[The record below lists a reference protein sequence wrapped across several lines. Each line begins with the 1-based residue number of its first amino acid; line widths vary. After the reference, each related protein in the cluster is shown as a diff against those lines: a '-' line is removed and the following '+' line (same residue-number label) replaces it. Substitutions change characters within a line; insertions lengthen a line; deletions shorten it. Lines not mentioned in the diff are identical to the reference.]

1 MSEENNGIVVPEKK
15 KRGRKPKNQVKQEEQ
30 VEPEVKVQKKRG
42 RKPKGG
48 KIISNVKSID
58 SDNYVKTNIVLH
70 LKCSMDDLNNA
81 LSDDNKEIQSYEL
94 NNNKSNL
101 DFELLNKSIPDQP
114 ETTCIPIS
122 NNIAS
127 DNNYENE
134 DKLINIKLKT
144 LQKQLHTNNISDKKS
159 ACFWCTYDFDNPPVY
174 IPKHKSNDNYHVYGC
189 FCSPECSV
197 SYLMNENI
205 DSSEKFERYQL
216 LNFIYGKIYNYTI
229 NIKPA
234 PNPYYVLDKYYGN
247 LSIQEYRKLLRND
260 RLLMII
266 DKPLTRI
273 LPELHEEN
281 NDFLS
286 MKNSTTNNSS
296 YQIKRKTKVTKS
308 TTNIFN

>member
-1 MSEENNGIVVPEKK
+1 MSEQNNEIVVPEKK

-127 DNNYENE
+127 DNNYDNE

-273 LPELHEEN
+273 LPELHEEI
-281 NDFLS
+281 
-286 MKNSTTNNSS
+286 M
-296 YQIKRKTKVTKS
+296 
-308 TTNIFN
+308 IFCL